1 MENLIRPTTAVIAAA
16 SLLLVVVAAQR
27 RKRQIL
33 LGPSRSIISQDKHHP
48 HHHHHHHHHH
58 QQQQPQPQQLIYLPD
73 SLPGARDVE
82 TPYGSVRVY
91 EFGPD
96 DGEKVLLVH
105 GITTP
110 CLPLAPLAQALVER
124 GCRVML
130 FDLFGR
136 GYSDGV
142 GDLPHDARLYVSQ
155 MLCVLASSPLPWT
168 GRDAFRLIGYSMGG
182 AIAIHFAI
190 SFPHLVSSL
199 VLLAPAGLIRFD
211 RRTSAIRLVI
221 SAGALPQF
229 LLATVAAFRLRS
241 PLTSPPPVSRTAVAV
256 AAAEAEVTSPDSAKH
271 APLEDRISDYVRWQ
285 VENHPGFVPAFL
297 SCIHAA
303 PLTNQHESWRR
314 LAERPPG
321 STAVFLAEDDELI
334 SPAVYAREGLPLVG
348 GHERVVWKV
357 LPGTHDFIMTHVGRI
372 LDELD
377 TLWHMKKSAWEDIGH

>member
-1 MENLIRPTTAVIAAA
+1 METLFRPTAIIIAVA
-16 SLLLVVVAAQR
+16 SLLLVVVASQR

-33 LGPSRSIISQDKHHP
+33 LGPPRSISQEKHHHHP
-48 HHHHHHHHHH
+48 HPQHHH
-58 QQQQPQPQQLIYLPD
+58 QHHELVYQPD
-73 SLPGARDVE
+73 TLPGARDVE

-91 EFGPD
+91 EFGPE
-96 DGEKVLLVH
+96 DGQKVLLVH

-110 CLPLAPLAQALVER
+110 CLPLAPLAQGLVER

-142 GDLPHDARLYVSQ
+142 GDLPHDSRLYVSQ
-155 MLCVLASSPLPWT
+155 MLCVLASSPLSWT
-168 GRDAFRLIGYSMGG
+168 GRDAFRLVGYSMGG

-211 RRTSAIRLVI
+211 APTSAIRLVI

-229 LLATVAAFRLRS
+229 ILATMAAVRLRS
-241 PLTSPPPVSRTAVAV
+241 PLTSPPPNPVSRTAVAV
-256 AAAEAEVTSPDSAKH
+256 AAAEAEIASPDTAHH
-271 APLEDRISDYVRWQ
+271 APLEDRITDYVRWQ

-372 LDELD
+372 LDELE
-377 TLWHMKKSAWEDIGH
+377 TLWDMKKPA